1 MSIFINNPE
10 PDRWQRGQAGS
21 PAGQPGWAARPA
33 RKSAES
39 RLEACAPRRI
49 AFIVNGDET
58 SAMAQRA
65 RSFAGHMPRHDIRI
79 AYRSARKVLSTF
91 GFLWFLLLTRPSVA
105 YVFDIS
111 YSGVLAAAL
120 YRLAFGN
127 RMIIDTGDAITDLAR
142 SMGRGR
148 IGLLLTSLL
157 ERFALRVADKV
168 IVRGTF
174 HRELLAGAKIN
185 AEVIHDGVD
194 VGSFRAEDVS
204 QLRKHNGLEG
214 LLTIGMVGS
223 SVWSEKL
230 QMCYGWELIETIRL
244 LQDKPVKGIMIGG
257 GSGIAQLKAWCRQYG
272 IEDRV
277 FFLDHVPFEQ
287 LSRYLSLI
295 DVCLSTQTNDVVGNV
310 RTTGKLPLYLAA
322 GRFILASNVGE
333 ASRVLPKGMLVDYAG
348 VKDEGYPAQLAA
360 RIKLIL
366 AYPQILSSG
375 AANVSLAR
383 EHFDYSMLAKRAHRV
398 IKEVLKES

>member
-1 MSIFINNPE
+1 MSIIISNPE
-10 PDRWQRGQAGS
+10 SDRE
-21 PAGQPGWAARPA
+21 AATVSRSKTMTA
-33 RKSAES
+33 WRSAVHE
-39 RLEACAPRRI
+39 RDMALPVI

-65 RSFAGHMPRHDIRI
+65 RSFADYIPRHDIRI
-79 AYRSARKVLSTF
+79 AYRSANKVLSTF
-91 GFLWFLLLTRPSVA
+91 WFMWFLLLTRPAVA

-168 IVRGTF
+168 IVRGSF
-174 HRELLAGAKIN
+174 HRELLAGSKIN
-185 AEVIHDGVD
+185 AEVIQDGVD
-194 VGSFRAEDVS
+194 IASFGAEDVS

-214 LLTIGMVGS
+214 VLTIGMVGS

-244 LQDKPVKGIMIGG
+244 LPDKPVKGIMIGG

-272 IEDRV
+272 IEDRM
-277 FFLDHVPFEQ
+277 FFLDQVPYEH

-310 RTTGKLPLYLAA
+310 RTTGKLPLYLAT

-333 ASRVLPKGMLVDYAG
+333 ASRVLPEEMLVDYVG
-348 VKDEGYPAQLAA
+348 VKDEEYPAKLAA
-360 RIKLIL
+360 RLESIL
-366 AYPQILSSG
+366 ANPQILSSG

-383 EHFDYSMLAKRAHRV
+383 QHFDYSMLAKRAHRV
-398 IKEVLKES
+398 IKEVLKEG

>member
-1 MSIFINNPE
+1 MSIVVSNPE
-10 PDRWQRGQAGS
+10 PDRWELGHAESTAR
-21 PAGQPGWAARPA
+21 QPGWGARPA

-65 RSFAGHMPRHDIRI
+65 QAFARHMRQQDIRI
-79 AYRSARKVLSTF
+79 AYRSANKVVSIF
-91 GFLWFLLLTRPSVA
+91 AFLWFLLLARPAVT

-120 YRLAFGN
+120 YRLVFDN
-127 RMIIDTGDAITDLAR
+127 RLVIDTGDAITELAR

-148 IGLLLTSLL
+148 IGVLFTSLL
-157 ERFALRVADKV
+157 EKFALSVADRM

-174 HRELLAGAKIN
+174 HRVLLARADN
-185 AEVIHDGVD
+185 DAEVVQDGVD
-194 VGSFRAEDVS
+194 ISSFAAEDVRE
-204 QLRKHNGLEG
+204 LRKQNGLEG
-214 LLTIGMVGS
+214 VLTVGLVGS

-230 QMCYGWELIETIRL
+230 QMCYGWELVETIRL
-244 LQDKPVKGIMIGG
+244 LQDKPVRGIMIGG
-257 GSGIAQLKAWCRQYG
+257 GSGIAHLKARCREYG

-277 FFLDHVPFEQ
+277 FFLDRVPFAQ
-287 LSRYLSLI
+287 LPRYLSLL
-295 DVCLSTQTNDVVGNV
+295 DVCLSTQTNDVAGNV
-310 RTTGKLPLYLAA
+310 RTTGKLPLYLAT

-333 ASRVLPKGMLVDYAG
+333 ASSVLPKEMLVDYVG

-360 RIKLIL
+360 RIESIL

-375 AANVSLAR
+375 AANVSRAR
-383 EHFDYSMLAKRAHRV
+383 QHFDYSMLAQRAHRV

>member
-1 MSIFINNPE
+1 MSIVVSNPE
-10 PDRWQRGQAGS
+10 PDRE
-21 PAGQPGWAARPA
+21 AANILRSETLRA
-33 RKSAES
+33 SRSAVHE
-39 RLEACAPRRI
+39 RDAALPVI

-58 SAMAQRA
+58 SAMAHRA
-65 RSFAGHMPRHDIRI
+65 RSFAGHMPRNDIGI
-79 AYRSARKVLSTF
+79 AYRSENKVLSTF
-91 GFLWFLLLTRPSVA
+91 GFLWFLLLTRPAAA

-120 YRLAFGN
+120 YRLASGN

-157 ERFALRVADKV
+157 ERLALRVADKV
-168 IVRGTF
+168 IVRGSF
-174 HRELLAGAKIN
+174 HRELLARSDIN
-185 AEVIHDGVD
+185 AEVIQDGVN
-194 VGSFRAEDVS
+194 VGSFAAQDVS

-214 LLTIGMVGS
+214 VLTIGMVGS

-230 QMCYGWELIETIRL
+230 QMCYGWELVETIRL

-277 FFLDHVPFEQ
+277 FFLDHVPYEH

-310 RTTGKLPLYLAA
+310 RTTGKLPLYLAT

-333 ASRVLPKGMLVDYAG
+333 ASRVLPKEMLVDYEG
-348 VKDEGYPAQLAA
+348 VKDEGYPARLAA
-360 RIKLIL
+360 RVESIL
-366 AYPQILSSG
+366 ADPQILSSR
-375 AANVSLAR
+375 AASISLAR
-383 EHFDYSMLAKRAHRV
+383 QHFDYSMLAKRAHRV
-398 IKEVLKES
+398 INEVLKEN

>member
-1 MSIFINNPE
+1 M
-10 PDRWQRGQAGS
+10 
-21 PAGQPGWAARPA
+21 PAWR
-33 RKSAES
+33 SAVYE
-39 RLEACAPRRI
+39 RDMPLPVI

-58 SAMAQRA
+58 SAMGQRA
-65 RSFAGHMPRHDIRI
+65 RSFAGHLPQHDIRI
-79 AYRSARKVLSTF
+79 AYRSSKKVLSMF

-127 RMIIDTGDAITDLAR
+127 RMIIDTGDAITELAR

-148 IGLLLTSLL
+148 TGLLLTSLL

-168 IVRGTF
+168 IVRGSF

-185 AEVIHDGVD
+185 AEVIQDGVD
-194 VGSFRAEDVS
+194 ISSFAAEDVRD
-204 QLRKHNGLEG
+204 LRKQNGLEG
-214 LLTIGMVGS
+214 VLTIGLVGS

-230 QMCYGWELIETIRL
+230 KMCYGWELVETIRL

-257 GSGIAQLKAWCRQYG
+257 GSGIAHLKARCREYG

-277 FFLDHVPFEQ
+277 FFLDHVPFER
-287 LSRYLSLI
+287 LARYLSLI

-333 ASRVLPKGMLVDYAG
+333 ASRVLPKEMLVDYVG
-348 VKDEGYPAQLAA
+348 VKDDEYPGKLAA
-360 RIKLIL
+360 RVESIL
-366 AYPQILSSG
+366 ANPQILSSG
-375 AANVSLAR
+375 AANILLAR
-383 EHFDYSMLAKRAHRV
+383 QHFDYSMLAQRAHRV
-398 IKEVLKES
+398 IKEVLKEN

>member
-1 MSIFINNPE
+1 MSIVISNPE
-10 PDRWQRGQAGS
+10 PDRE
-21 PAGQPGWAARPA
+21 AATVSRSKTMTA
-33 RKSAES
+33 WRSAVHQLDMAE
-39 RLEACAPRRI
+39 PVI
-49 AFIVNGDET
+49 AFIVNGGET

-65 RSFAGHMPRHDIRI
+65 RSFAGRMPRHDIRI
-79 AYRSARKVLSTF
+79 AYRSASKVLSTF
-91 GFLWFLLLTRPSVA
+91 GFLLFLLRMRPSVA

-148 IGLLLTSLL
+148 VGLLLTSLL
-157 ERFALRVADKV
+157 ERFALRVADRI
-168 IVRGTF
+168 IVRGSF
-174 HRELLAGAKIN
+174 HRELLARAKIN
-185 AEVIHDGVD
+185 AEVIQDGVD
-194 VGSFRAEDVS
+194 VGSFGAEDVS
-204 QLRKHNGLEG
+204 QLRKQNGLEG
-214 LLTIGMVGS
+214 VLTIGIVGS

-230 QMCYGWELIETIRL
+230 QMCYGWELVETIRL

-257 GSGIAQLKAWCRQYG
+257 GSGIAQLKAWCHQYG
-272 IEDRV
+272 IDDRV

-333 ASRVLPKGMLVDYAG
+333 ASRVLPKEMLVDYSG

-360 RIKLIL
+360 RIESIL
-366 AYPQILSSG
+366 ADPQILASG
-375 AANVSLAR
+375 AANISLAR
-383 EHFDYSMLAKRAHRV
+383 QHFDYAMLARRAERV

>member
-1 MSIFINNPE
+1 MSIVISNPE
-10 PDRWQRGQAGS
+10 PD
-21 PAGQPGWAARPA
+21 PEAATVSHPETITAWRSGVHERDRAMP
-33 RKSAES
+33 
-39 RLEACAPRRI
+39 RI

-79 AYRSARKVLSTF
+79 AYRSASKVLATF
-91 GFLWFLLLTRPSVA
+91 GFLWFLLRTRPSVA

-111 YSGVLAAAL
+111 YSGVLAAAF

-157 ERFALRVADKV
+157 ERFALRVADRV
-168 IVRGTF
+168 IVRGSF
-174 HRELLAGAKIN
+174 HRELLAGARIN
-185 AEVIHDGVD
+185 AEVIQDGVD
-194 VGSFRAEDVS
+194 VGSFAGGDVS

-214 LLTIGMVGS
+214 VLTIGMVGS

-230 QMCYGWELIETIRL
+230 QMCYGWELVESIRL

-257 GSGIAQLKAWCRQYG
+257 GSGIARLKAWCRHYG

-277 FFLDHVPFEQ
+277 FFLDHVPFGQ
-287 LSRYLSLI
+287 LPRYLSLI

-333 ASRVLPKGMLVDYAG
+333 ASRVLPKEMLVDYAG
-348 VKDEGYPAQLAA
+348 VKDEGYPARLAE
-360 RIKLIL
+360 RIESIL
-366 AYPQILSSG
+366 ADPQILASG

-383 EHFDYSMLAKRAHRV
+383 QHFDYSMLAQRAQRV
-398 IKEVLKES
+398 IREVLKES